1 MPYTLSQH
9 MCRTLFPASKVIV
22 AMVEQMDDR
31 LSKPSY
37 KEMKEAE
44 DTLRTREETSEM
56 TFCEE

>member
-1 MPYTLSQH
+1 